1 MDWFIESSWKTV
13 VAFTVVLSYARLLGK
28 EQIGHLTFYDYVVG
42 ITFCNLAAS
51 LALAP
56 VPEMLGIFWQST
68 LFVGIAYFLGFVTL
82 KSRQM
87 RKIIEGEPV
96 IVIHNGKILE
106 HGMRKMRYNTENLLT
121 QLRDKGIFNIAD
133 VEYAILETNGCLSV
147 LPHSQKRPVTPQ
159 DLQLP
164 TQYEGVPSEI
174 IVKGKVIYPNLE
186 QNNLDEQWLISALNQ
201 KGINDP
207 SDVFYAS
214 LDTSGNLYIDL
225 WRDDLQYP
233 VDVTDCKV
241 PD

>member
-1 MDWFIESSWKTV
+1 MDWFIESSWKTII
-13 VAFTVVLSYARLLGK
+13 AFATVLIYARLLGK
-28 EQIGHLTFYDYVVG
+28 EQIGQLTFYDYVTG
-42 ITFCNLAAS
+42 ITFGNLASA
-51 LALAP
+51 LALSPAA
-56 VPEMLGIFWQST
+56 ETLGILWQLT

-82 KSRQM
+82 KSRPL

-96 IVIHNGKILE
+96 VVIHNGKILE
-106 HGMRKMRYNTENLLT
+106 HSMRKMRYNTENLLT
-121 QLRDKGIFNIAD
+121 QLRDKGIFNIAE
-133 VEYAILETNGCLSV
+133 VEYAILETNGSLSV
-147 LPHSQKRPVTPQ
+147 LPRSQHRPVTPQ

-164 TQYEGVPSEI
+164 TQYEGIPTEI

-186 QNNLDEQWLISALNQ
+186 QNNLDEQWLISALNK

-214 LDTSGNLYIDL
+214 LDSNGNLYIDL

-233 VDVTDCKV
+233 VDVTDSKV